1 MTGPRIDLGC
11 GHKKEGARARRERHG
26 LPPQRQALDGSV
38 RAEPVTRDVRF
49 RRRATLA
56 LGAAALALGFRLYF
70 VRFHLDFLDE
80 SAEITAAWLV
90 SEGETLY
97 GSVFSHHMPLPVMA
111 GHLVAAISPTDR
123 AEHFRVVPFLAYLL
137 AAFAI
142 ARSPFER
149 ARPGIGRLAA
159 ALFLFALA
167 VIAPCF
173 WGHMLLADSL
183 WGCAFLVATVS
194 FLVPLLLGLSP
205 TRWDAALAGACLVI
219 AVSGS
224 LVAAYPCALAGIL
237 GAAALLDR
245 RRRRLAVSLVAS
257 FTAGAMG
264 ALAVFTWWLS
274 QFGELDNFLEETVR
288 FNRDVYYR
296 FTFGEAKILPSVL
309 YDWERY
315 VREAPEHI
323 LHGDLDSWFLVLAFV
338 AVFAIAWGAVKSRS
352 HETGSRA
359 LLGFEVLIWCA
370 AVVSLRVRNGG
381 FHGFPFYLA
390 VLGVLCVVAAYGFAN
405 RSFRSMTVF
414 LALTLGPAFLFAALD
429 RPSWSNPSA
438 GGWESGPFGAA
449 ARYVRDNSR
458 EDERFAAFPFPSS
471 LYLYARRRPAA
482 DSIYYFPWQEAWE
495 AERPGHPSACT
506 QLRNFPP
513 HFVFLW
519 PVPLWDRFQWGT
531 GNWGVCIDGFIK
543 EHYSRVQSGNFAGLL
558 WELRPGESPPH

>member
-1 MTGPRIDLGC
+1 MSD
-11 GHKKEGARARRERHG
+11 E
-26 LPPQRQALDGSV
+26 
-38 RAEPVTRDVRF
+38 RF
-49 RRRATLA
+49 RRCATLA
-56 LGAAALALGFRLYF
+56 LLVAALALGVRLYF
-70 VRFHLDFLDE
+70 VRFYLDFLDE

-123 AEHFRVVPFLAYLL
+123 AEHFRIVPFLAYLL
-137 AAFAI
+137 AALAI

-149 ARPGIGRLAA
+149 ERPGVGRLAA
-159 ALFLFALA
+159 AFFLFALA

-183 WGCAFLVATVS
+183 WGCAFLVATVA
-194 FLVPLLLGLSP
+194 FLVPLLTGFRP
-205 TRWDAALAGACLVI
+205 TRGDAALAGACLVVAI
-219 AVSGS
+219 SGA

-245 RRRRLAVSLVAS
+245 RRRRLAVSLVPS
-257 FTAGAMG
+257 FAAGAMG
-264 ALAVFTWWLS
+264 ALAVLAWWLS

-296 FTFGEAKILPSVL
+296 FTFGEARFLPSVL

-315 VREAPEHI
+315 VREGPEHI
-323 LHGDLDSWFLVLAFV
+323 LHGDLDSWFLVLAAVAIV
-338 AVFAIAWGAVKSRS
+338 AVGWAAARSRPTRGA
-352 HETGSRA
+352 RA
-359 LLGFEVLIWCA
+359 LLAFEGATWCA
-370 AVVSLRVRNGG
+370 VVASLRVRNGG
-381 FHGFPFYLA
+381 FHAFPFYL
-390 VLGVLCVVAAYGFAN
+390 VILGVICVVAASGFAN
-405 RSFRSMTVF
+405 RRFRPTTVF
-414 LALTLGPAFLFAALD
+414 LAATLGPALLFAALD
-429 RPSWSNPSA
+429 RPSWSSPSA
-438 GGWESGPFGAA
+438 GGWESGTFGAA
-449 ARYVRDNSR
+449 ARYVRDHSR
-458 EDERFAAFPFPSS
+458 EDERFAVFPFPSS
-471 LYLYARRRPAA
+471 LYLDARRRPAT

-495 AERPGHPSACT
+495 AERPERQSACT
-506 QLRNFPP
+506 QIRNFPP